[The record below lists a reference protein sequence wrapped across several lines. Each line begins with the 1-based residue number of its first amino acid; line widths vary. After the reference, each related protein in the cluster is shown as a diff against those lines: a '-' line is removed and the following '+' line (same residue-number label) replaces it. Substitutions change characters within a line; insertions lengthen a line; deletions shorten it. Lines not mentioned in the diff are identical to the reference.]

1 LLAKDVTGERCFALT
16 KKTDVKKRS
25 SRCLEPGLDC
35 LSFFRC
41 NNSERCFIHQES
53 HMNAVSGLIMG
64 IGLSAA
70 CGFRV
75 FLPFLGL
82 SVAART
88 GFFTPGAGFEWVG
101 TWPALMTFSVA
112 TVLEIG
118 SYYIPWVDNLLDTI
132 ATPAAVIAGI
142 LMTLSLT
149 GEMDPFFRWTL
160 AVLAGGGASGV
171 VQGGTVMLRA
181 TSTSL
186 TGGLGNFLVSTFEW
200 IVAALATLLAILL
213 PVAAFILVLAF
224 MAYLTAVYRRIR
236 KNRSANPA

>member
-1 LLAKDVTGERCFALT
+1 
-16 KKTDVKKRS
+16 
-25 SRCLEPGLDC
+25 
-35 LSFFRC
+35 
-41 NNSERCFIHQES
+41 
-53 HMNAVSGLIMG
+53 MNALSGLIMG

-82 SVAART
+82 SIAVRT

-101 TWPALMTFSVA
+101 TWPALMAFSVA
-112 TVLEIG
+112 AVVEIG

-132 ATPAAVIAGI
+132 ATPAAVFAGI
-142 LMTLSLT
+142 LMTVSLT

-160 AVLAGGGASGV
+160 AVIAGGGTSGV
-171 VQGGTVMLRA
+171 VQSGTVMLRA
-181 TSTSL
+181 ASTSM

-200 IVAALATLLAILL
+200 IIAALTTLLAILL

-224 MAYLTAVYRRIR
+224 IAYLTVRYRRIR